1 VPANLYG
8 GQLDDAR
15 EAVRQLMAVLDREL
29 DPFFLALTAGGA
41 VTIHL
46 DEPQTAARYATTAL
60 EVGAPLNN
68 PTLDAWISWAEGCRS
83 IATHHFDLARAQL
96 EHSAALA
103 SETQNPHIED
113 MAELALALAAGI
125 TGSADAVTLYR
136 DALTRFQAA
145 RDWMNL
151 SVAIEQLAIYWFRT
165 NDLEPAAVVL
175 GYLDA
180 SGTRYAPVARRRLQA
195 VTAIRAASA
204 GELWMARGGQMTREA
219 VVDFTLDRLR
229 R

>member
-1 VPANLYG
+1 
-8 GQLDDAR
+8 
-15 EAVRQLMAVLDREL
+15 
-29 DPFFLALTAGGA
+29 
-41 VTIHL
+41 
-46 DEPQTAARYATTAL
+46 
-60 EVGAPLNN
+60 
-68 PTLDAWISWAEGCRS
+68 
-83 IATHHFDLARAQL
+83 
-96 EHSAALA
+96 
-103 SETQNPHIED
+103 

-151 SVAIEQLAIYWFRT
+151 SAAIEQLAIYWFRT

-204 GELWMARGGQMTREA
+204 GELWMARGGQMTREV